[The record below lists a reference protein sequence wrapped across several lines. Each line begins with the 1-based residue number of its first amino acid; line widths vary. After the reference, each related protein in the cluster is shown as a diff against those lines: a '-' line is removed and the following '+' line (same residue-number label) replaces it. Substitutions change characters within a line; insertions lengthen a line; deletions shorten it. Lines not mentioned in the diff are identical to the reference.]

1 MNKEKFIERTIIE
14 KLKNNET
21 LFSRLG
27 EKEIACFKAV
37 GKKNCVWWTCFNEW
51 KKFNDVAAESS
62 FQSTCVYRIHKDY
75 EVKEE
80 KGYVKQA
87 VLKSAVFGESA
98 LGVMLPTGFCPLGNC
113 ANLPNFMFYEYSN
126 GNKSCCSRAWQ
137 GSAHAALYPD
147 YVVFR
152 NNF

>member
-1 MNKEKFIERTIIE
+1 MDITLVE

-51 KKFNDVAAESS
+51 KKVDDVAAITGFNGS
-62 FQSTCVYRIHKDY
+62 CVYRIHKDY

-80 KGYVKQA
+80 KGYVKQ
-87 VLKSAVFGESA
+87 VVYTSTVFGKPT
-98 LGVMLPTGFCPLGNC
+98 LGVMLNDGFCPLNDC
-113 ANLPNFMFYEYSN
+113 TSCPNFMFFEYDN

-137 GSAHAALYPD
+137 GSTHPALYPN
-147 YVVFR
+147 YVVFSK
-152 NNF
+152 

>member
-1 MNKEKFIERTIIE
+1 MDITLVE
-14 KLKNNET
+14 KLKNNEI

-37 GKKNCVWWTCFNEW
+37 DKKNCVWWTCFNEW
-51 KKFNDVAAESS
+51 KKVDDVAAITG
-62 FQSTCVYRIHKDY
+62 FNGTCVYRIHKDY

-87 VLKSAVFGESA
+87 VYTSHGM

-137 GSAHAALYPD
+137 GSTHPALYPN
-147 YVVFR
+147 YVVFSK
-152 NNF
+152 